1 VSALAAGRAGS
12 RARGQQTG
20 HVACDVHCIQRHGI
34 HFNHIVVS

>member
-1 VSALAAGRAGS
+1 VSALAAGS

-20 HVACDVHCIQRHGI
+20 HVACDVHGIQRQGI